1 MIVFINKGNGALK
14 LYGSYKSLFENETT
28 GITLNH
34 FYNIVAGDFENDKC
48 RILKRDVQRCKQSKN
63 VTQVKNV
70 APVKTSIEK
79 PKLNILDGTYIKKG
93 SEYFFNL
100 NGRILNESEFLK
112 LGYKRPTKILGNI
125 SDLDLKN
132 DVRR

>member
-1 MIVFINKGNGALK
+1 MIVFINKGDGAVK

-28 GITLNH
+28 GISLNH
-34 FYNIVAGDFENDKC
+34 FYNIVAPDFENDKC
-48 RILKRDVQRCKQSKN
+48 RILKRDVQRCKQN

-93 SEYFFNL
+93 NEYFFNL
-100 NGRILNESEFLK
+100 NGTILDESEFLK
-112 LGYKRPTKILGNI
+112 LGYKKPNKILGNI